1 MNWNFEL
8 NLIIRYE
15 PVKANS
21 VIKFQLDANS
31 LTTFQV
37 ASHSYHNLI
46 PVSLSLS
53 LFHSPCRFCV
63 GDRFYL
69 CENKILCEYDY
80 EERLVFAS
88 MANHPMLK
96 RHVSSLGQG
105 SPTGAAG
112 GAGNAGGLLGGGPGG
127 VTGGANVNG
136 GGVGGGM
143 VNGPRTPGDHNN
155 NNGPQTPT
163 GGGVGVGS
171 PFAAAAAAAAAAHMK
186 NQLGA
191 SS

>member
-1 MNWNFEL
+1 MPFF
-8 NLIIRYE
+8 NL
-15 PVKANS
+15 K
-21 VIKFQLDANS
+21 
-31 LTTFQV
+31 LTCCFL
-37 ASHSYHNLI
+37 HLL
-46 PVSLSLS
+46 PFF
-53 LFHSPCRFCV
+53 LFRFCV

-112 GAGNAGGLLGGGPGG
+112 GAGAAGGLLGGGPGG
-127 VTGGANVNG
+127 VGGGGNGVNG
-136 GGVGGGM
+136 GGGGM

-163 GGGVGVGS
+163 GGGGVGS
-171 PFAAAAAAAAAAHMK
+171 PFAAAAAAAAAAAHMK